1 MLTIGFLG
9 GGNMAAALIG
19 GLLKEKTEDL
29 TVHVVDHHPEKLAK
43 LEALGARTHKEP
55 GDWITACD
63 LLVLAVKP
71 QTMKAAVEPIV
82 KLLNPKGAALS
93 IAAGIE
99 AGVLSGWLGGYPL
112 MRAMPNTPAMVG
124 AGIAGLWSPKGM
136 DESLREAALRVLR
149 AGGEV
154 VEVKN
159 ESEIDLVGAI
169 PGSGPAYVF
178 RFMEALE
185 KAGIKRGLSE
195 ESAHALALGTVYG
208 AAELARVSGEEFS
221 LLREKVTS
229 EGGTT
234 AKALEVMNRL
244 DIDRMMDEAVE
255 AALKRTAEMKALF
268 R

>member
-112 MRAMPNTPAMVG
+112 IPRRWSEPA
-124 AGIAGLWSPKGM
+124 L
-136 DESLREAALRVLR
+136 
-149 AGGEV
+149 
-154 VEVKN
+154 
-159 ESEIDLVGAI
+159 
-169 PGSGPAYVF
+169 PGSGRPRGWTN
-178 RFMEALE
+178 RF
-185 KAGIKRGLSE
+185 
-195 ESAHALALGTVYG
+195 
-208 AAELARVSGEEFS
+208 ARPRCGFCAPVARSS
-221 LLREKVTS
+221 K
-229 EGGTT
+229 
-234 AKALEVMNRL
+234 
-244 DIDRMMDEAVE
+244 
-255 AALKRTAEMKALF
+255 
-268 R
+268 

>member
-1 MLTIGFLG
+1 M
-9 GGNMAAALIG
+9 
-19 GLLKEKTEDL
+19 
-29 TVHVVDHHPEKLAK
+29 
-43 LEALGARTHKEP
+43 
-55 GDWITACD
+55 
-63 LLVLAVKP
+63 
-71 QTMKAAVEPIV
+71 

-154 VEVKN
+154 VEVRN

-178 RFMEALE
+178 RFMEALG
-185 KAGIKRGLSE
+185 KAGLKRG
-195 ESAHALALGTVYG
+195 
-208 AAELARVSGEEFS
+208 
-221 LLREKVTS
+221 
-229 EGGTT
+229 
-234 AKALEVMNRL
+234 
-244 DIDRMMDEAVE
+244 MMDEAVE

>member
-29 TVHVVDHHPEKLAK
+29 TVHVVDHHAEKLAK
-43 LEALGARTHKEP
+43 LEALGAKTHAEP

-112 MRAMPNTPAMVG
+112 MRAMPRQWWAPA
-124 AGIAGLWSPKGM
+124 S
-136 DESLREAALRVLR
+136 
-149 AGGEV
+149 
-154 VEVKN
+154 
-159 ESEIDLVGAI
+159 
-169 PGSGPAYVF
+169 PGSGRPKGWTN
-178 RFMEALE
+178 RFARRRF
-185 KAGIKRGLSE
+185 ACS
-195 ESAHALALGTVYG
+195 VPG
-208 AAELARVSGEEFS
+208 ARSS
-221 LLREKVTS
+221 K
-229 EGGTT
+229 
-234 AKALEVMNRL
+234 
-244 DIDRMMDEAVE
+244 
-255 AALKRTAEMKALF
+255 
-268 R
+268 